1 MPKGAQKGQHRNPHG
16 RPKGTKN
23 KTVTER
29 ERLAFKAMYSAA
41 ARKAMGQKLARE
53 VLAECMI
60 KWWTIA
66 DKAYEKGDPDE
77 AKEYSILAMDAATRL
92 APYESP
98 RLQSITIHKPDP
110 FAAMPEH
117 QLWAELR
124 KRAEDIGLT
133 LPQEPVL
140 IEGVAN
146 DKG

>member
-1 MPKGAQKGQHRNPHG
+1 MPKGAQKGEHRNPNG
-16 RPKGTKN
+16 RVKGSKN
-23 KTVTER
+23 KAVIER
-29 ERLAFKAMYSAA
+29 ERLAFKAMYSAS
-41 ARKAMGQKLARE
+41 ARKAMGQKMARE

-110 FAAMPEH
+110 YAAMGEA

-124 KRAEDIGLT
+124 QRAQDIGLV
-133 LPQEPVL
+133 LPVEPVL

-146 DKG
+146 KQG